1 MCTCVRA
8 CARDICRTRSHT
20 YTLTH
25 SLHYLTHSHAHPVS
39 LSLSLSHIVMGEDSP
54 SRGSHTYIHRHTD
67 TQTHADTQTHTDT
80 QTPKSRLSHILAHKH
95 TDRHRHRHR
104 HTHTHTW
111 AYWER
116 TAEDEAGR
124 ELARV
129 AEGRVCPPPPPL
141 EAACSVDASGVVLV
155 EFDAG
160 DGEACVCVRRPGPCT
175 HTLALYSPP
184 PPSPPS
190 LSRLPDL

>member
-1 MCTCVRA
+1 M
-8 CARDICRTRSHT
+8 S
-20 YTLTH
+20 H
-25 SLHYLTHSHAHPVS
+25 SLAHIHINSLTSLLDSLTPC
-39 LSLSLSHIVMGEDSP
+39 LSLSLSRISSWERTAQVEALTHTYTDTRRHRHTQTHRRR
-54 SRGSHTYIHRHTD
+54 SRGSHTYLHTYTQTD
-67 TQTHADTQTHTDT
+67 TDTDT
-80 QTPKSRLSHILAHKH
+80 D
-95 TDRHRHRHR
+95 TD
-104 HTHTHTW
+104 THTHTW

-141 EAACSVDASGVVLV
+141 EAACGVDASGVVLV

-160 DGEACVCVRRPGPCT
+160 EGEACVCVRRPGPCT

-190 LSRLPDL
+190 LSRLRDL